1 VASRAFL
8 YTQTIAITNESLMF
22 ELSFTVNEMVLASV
36 ALVLMICMYWGF
48 TVRHN
53 KLTRALSEKE
63 QECLTHQLHSQQLT
77 EQVTLHQ
84 QHAQQYFDAWQQSQ
98 KEHATLNSQYHAL
111 KSQIKER
118 QISFESQIAQ
128 LENAKQ
134 QLKTEFSL
142 LAEQILEQKSQRF
155 SQLNEQQMQQ
165 LLKPM
170 HTELQ
175 GFKQKVESIHVEEL
189 KQRSEL
195 KQELVQLQKLN
206 QAITEQAGKLATALQ
221 GQSKM
226 QGNWG
231 ELILENILDSAG
243 LRLGVDYQREV
254 VFKTEQG
261 NLRPDVV
268 VKLPQERHLV
278 IDAKTSLNAYSRYV
292 NAETEL
298 AAQTAIS
305 EHVAAVSARID
316 ELASKQYNTLPGIN
330 SPEVVVLFMPIESA
344 YVEAIKYQ
352 PELFQRAIEKNI
364 LVATPTTLLTSLNIV
379 RQLWRFEDQN
389 KHAAELGKRAERI
402 YSKLHSFVGSMQQI
416 GVSLDK
422 AKEHYEK
429 GFAQLYSGKGNL
441 NKEFNQELTDKAK
454 LELTLN
460 KNEEAE
466 YES

>member
-1 VASRAFL
+1 
-8 YTQTIAITNESLMF
+8 MF
-22 ELSFTVNEMVLASV
+22 ELSLTVNEIAVATSVVVV
-36 ALVLMICMYWGF
+36 ALGVYWGF
-48 TVRHN
+48 TARIG
-53 KLTRALSEKE
+53 KLKKALADKE
-63 QECLTHQLHSQQLT
+63 QQCVAHQLKEQQLA
-77 EQVTLHQ
+77 EQISELKQ
-84 QHAQQYFDAWQQSQ
+84 QREQHFDAWQQSQ
-98 KEHATLNSQYHAL
+98 KENTALSSQYHAL

-118 QISFESQIAQ
+118 QISFEAQISQ
-128 LENAKQ
+128 LEKAKQ

-155 SQLNEQQMQQ
+155 SQLNEQHMQQ

-170 HTELQ
+170 HSELQ

-195 KQELVQLQKLN
+195 KQELVQLQQLN
-206 QAITEQAGKLATALQ
+206 QAITEQASKLTNALQ

-268 VKLPQERHLV
+268 VSLPQQRHLV

-292 NAETEL
+292 NAENDL
-298 AAQTAIS
+298 VAQTAIN

-330 SPEVVVLFMPIESA
+330 SPEVVILFMPIESA

-441 NKEFNQELTDKAK
+441 IKQAVEFKDLGVAVNKEFNQELSDKAK
-454 LELTLN
+454 LELNLNTLAPC
-460 KNEEAE
+460 EQDI
-466 YES
+466 S